1 MSGTGYARRT
11 RARTAIERLGNR
23 EDVADVTLIPAWE
36 DPTGR
41 PTVEIVLTS
50 RMVPPVVLRELG
62 EARLSILHTHR
73 SSGLL
78 RVVAVA
84 E

>member
-1 MSGTGYARRT
+1 MTGSDYARRT
-11 RARTAIERLGNR
+11 QARTAIERLGDH

-50 RMVPPVVLRELG
+50 RMVPPTVLRELG
-62 EARLSILHTHR
+62 RAGLSIMHTHR
-73 SSGLL
+73 GNGVV